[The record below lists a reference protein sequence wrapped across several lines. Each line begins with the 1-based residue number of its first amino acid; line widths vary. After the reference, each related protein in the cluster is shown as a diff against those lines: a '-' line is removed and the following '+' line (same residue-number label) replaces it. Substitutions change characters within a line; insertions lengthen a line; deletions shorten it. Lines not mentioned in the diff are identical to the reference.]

1 MITLRYPRRLVLHTV
16 VLLGFALSVSGC
28 NFFSRVSEIGTGPE
42 LSRIQDPM
50 ANPNYQPVSL
60 PMPAPMPAERN
71 PNSLWRAGARS
82 FFKDQRA
89 SKVGDILT
97 VVVEINDQAQLD
109 NATDRARNAS
119 EDAGL
124 ANFLG
129 FESDTDGGT
138 TTGTLEKIFNGIDP
152 ANIIGATS
160 SSSNNGDGSIGREEQ
175 IELRFAAII
184 TQILPNGNLVIHG
197 SQEVR
202 VNYELRQ
209 LSVDGVVRPE
219 DISAFNEIR
228 SDQIAEARIYYGGR
242 GYIADAQ
249 KPRWGQEL
257 YDIVW
262 PW

>member
-1 MITLRYPRRLVLHTV
+1 MFPVRSGRTALLRSVLV
-16 VLLGFALSVSGC
+16 LGFALSVTGC
-28 NFFSRVSEIGTGPE
+28 NFFSRVSEMGTGPQ
-42 LSRIQDPM
+42 LSRIEDPY
-50 ANPNYQPVSL
+50 ANPNFRPVSM
-60 PMPAPMPAERN
+60 PMPSPMPAERN

-97 VVVEINDQAQLD
+97 VVVEINDEAQLE
-109 NATDRARNAS
+109 NSTDRSRDADEN
-119 EDAGL
+119 AGL
-124 ANFLG
+124 PNFFG
-129 FESDTDGGT
+129 FEDDAF
-138 TTGTLEKIFNGIDP
+138 ENIFNGIDP

-160 SSSNNGDGSIGREEQ
+160 SSSNAGTGTIGRTEQ

-197 SQEVR
+197 KQEVR
-202 VNYELRQ
+202 VNYELREIR
-209 LSVDGVVRPE
+209 VDGVVRPE

-228 SDQIAEARIYYGGR
+228 SDQIAEARVYYGGR